1 MYTVKKGARVATVDV
16 NTELGGDAEK
26 IVFSDYYRIFSI
38 KNKGTNTMYV
48 SLDEAVIPGM
58 DGTYELPPNVTL
70 NIAYVLT
77 SNFVKVQG
85 EGTVIVS
92 ASNTYVPFYEE
103 NTVQASGEGTVEETT
118 NEDVDNLF
126 VE

>member
-1 MYTVKKGARVATVDV
+1 MYEVKKGARVATVDIS
-16 NTELGGDAEK
+16 TELGGDAEK
-26 IVFSDYYRIFSI
+26 IVFSDYYRIFSV

-48 SLDEAVIPGM
+48 SLDEAVIPNM
-58 DGTYELPPNVTL
+58 DGTYELPPGVTL

-77 SNFVKVQG
+77 SNFVSIMG

-103 NTVQASGEGTVEETT
+103 NTVQSGEVTVEETT

>member
-1 MYTVKKGARVATVDV
+1 MYEVKKGARVATVNV
-16 NTELGGDAEK
+16 ATELGGDAEK

-58 DGTYELPPNVTL
+58 DGTYELPPGVTL

-77 SNFVKVQG
+77 SNFVNVQG

-92 ASNTYVPFYEE
+92 ASNTYVPFYENE
-103 NTVQASGEGTVEETT
+103 AVQSSGEGTVEETT
-118 NEDVDNLF
+118 DEDIDNMF

>member
-1 MYTVKKGARVATVDV
+1 MYTVKKGARVATVNV
-16 NTELGGDAEK
+16 STELGGDAEK
-26 IVFSDYYRIFSI
+26 IMFSDYYRIFSI
-38 KNKGTNTMYV
+38 KNKGTNTMFV
-48 SLDEAVIPGM
+48 SLDEVVTPGM
-58 DGTYELPPNVTL
+58 DGTYELPPGITL

-77 SNFVKVQG
+77 SNFVNIQG

-103 NTVQASGEGTVEETT
+103 NTVQSGEGTVEETT
-118 NEDVDNLF
+118 NEDVDNMF